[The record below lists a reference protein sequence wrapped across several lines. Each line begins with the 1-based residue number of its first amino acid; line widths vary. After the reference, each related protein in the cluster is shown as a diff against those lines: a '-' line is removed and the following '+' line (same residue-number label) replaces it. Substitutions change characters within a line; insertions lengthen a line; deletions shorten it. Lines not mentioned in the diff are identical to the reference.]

1 MENNSYERGRVP
13 AESRD
18 GLGVVR
24 ALRSSLSATERERR
38 RAARSKRRAA
48 QEARRTLERE
58 LASFTTPADLT
69 EMDAIVKRYSEEET
83 EDIRS
88 ILAARRAS

>member
-1 MENNSYERGRVP
+1 MENNSYERGPVP
-13 AESRD
+13 AESQD

-24 ALRSSLSATERERR
+24 ALRSSLSANERERR
-38 RAARSKRRAA
+38 RAARSRRRAA
-48 QEARRTLERE
+48 QAVRRTLERE
-58 LASFTTPADLT
+58 LASFTTPADLAD
-69 EMDAIVKRYSEEET
+69 MDAIVKRYSEEET